1 MRISDWSSDVC
12 SSDLPS
18 LAPLSHI
25 GCQQYLGSLRS
36 IDAASGCMQQGH
48 RTIVVAL
55 SHTADIDN
63 AHLRFV
69 PDSYRHIDERQRL
82 PFVSPAAARLLGYH
96 RSEEH
101 TSELQSQMRTP
112 YAVFR

>member
-1 MRISDWSSDVC
+1 M
-12 SSDLPS
+12 
-18 LAPLSHI
+18 
-25 GCQQYLGSLRS
+25 
-36 IDAASGCMQQGH
+36 AAGSGCMQQGH

-96 RSEEH
+96 FSDIHLPDVVDKGRALDRKSTRLNSSH
-101 TSELQSQMRTP
+101 YCASRMPTS
-112 YAVFR
+112 A